1 MNWMIDILSV
11 ENIEVC
17 SLTLDYCE
25 PMMGKSVTGTNYAWS
40 FLSQFAEE
48 QSFQKDVVYARF
60 PSNEAFLYA
69 E

>member
-1 MNWMIDILSV
+1 
-11 ENIEVC
+11 
-17 SLTLDYCE
+17 
-25 PMMGKSVTGTNYAWS
+25 MMGKSVTGTNYAWS